1 MLDFADLMCYN
12 KYINEREVKPMNKID
27 HRRHY
32 YLMLD
37 TETANTMTNEDGSLN
52 MFNVLAYDFGW
63 AVIDKHGNVYETASF
78 VNSDIYDEMTDL
90 MKSAYYAWKMPIYDD
105 RIAKGLTIK
114 TTTAEIKRML
124 WEIMERYGITE
135 VVAHNCRFDYRSCNN
150 TERFTTCSKY
160 RYFFP
165 YGTIFLDTMKMA
177 NDTICKQKSY
187 IAFCQENGYIT
198 KNNQVRKTAEVL
210 YRYISGLTDF
220 DEVHMGLDDVMI
232 EKDIFAK
239 CWAQHKPM
247 RTLCFEPRD
256 LTEKEKLARGYDPA
270 LF

>member
-1 MLDFADLMCYN
+1 M
-12 KYINEREVKPMNKID
+12 NEQKID
-27 HRRHY
+27 RRRHY

-37 TETANTMTNEDGSLN
+37 TETANTIQEGDKLN

-78 VNSDIYDEMTDL
+78 VNADVFDDMTDL
-90 MKSAYYAWKMPIYDD
+90 MKSAYYAWKIPIYED
-105 RIAKGLTIK
+105 RIAKGEIIK
-114 TTTAEIKRML
+114 STTKEIKRML
-124 WEIMERYGITE
+124 WEIMERYKITE

-150 TERFTTCSKY
+150 TQRYTTQSKY

-187 IAFCQENGYIT
+187 IAFCQENGYLT
-198 KNNQVRKTAEVL
+198 SRGQVRKTAEVL

-220 DEVHMGLDDVMI
+220 DEMHMGLDDCLI

-247 RTLCFEPRD
+247 RTLCFENKD
-256 LTEKEKLARGYDPA
+256 ELSETEKLARGYDPA